1 MFTRVLYNDDTLD
14 GLTMSEREAVVYQ
27 IINNG
32 SVRSNEHDVKLED
45 ILQILPEDDKKSII
59 LSSRISKLEDLGSII
74 DGDKSQK
81 SVDLSYTVPEVIE
94 DINSLEKSM
103 NQVKRLEFSP
113 LSTLKTDNIHN
124 SRSYVYSDRISDL
137 SESGDHM
144 DQSFSQDE
152 SQQGLVES
160 FRISRLK
167 EIREEVPL

>member
-32 SVRSNEHDVKLED
+32 TVNSNNEHDVKLED
-45 ILQILPEDDKKSII
+45 ILQILPEDDKKSIL
-59 LSSRISKLEDLGSII
+59 LSSRVTKLEDLSSFL
-74 DGDKSQK
+74 DDNKSQK

-94 DINSLEKSM
+94 DLDTLEKSM

-113 LSTLKTDNIHN
+113 LSTLRTDNIHN

-152 SQQGLVES
+152 SQ
-160 FRISRLK
+160 
-167 EIREEVPL
+167 